1 MAIRERGD
9 TAAKEVVR
17 WRHGKTGIKLK
28 CWRRLGAKR
37 WRREKEREGGKRKK
51 IERRKRE
58 EEEEGTE
65 RKGIR
70 RRSMEGGT
78 RRNLVVEK
86 SKIDHVVAYTQRAR
100 TRIQVLR
107 KERGKR

>member
-1 MAIRERGD
+1 METRENRNK
-9 TAAKEVVR
+9 TEMLEEV
-17 WRHGKTGIKLK
+17 GGE
-28 CWRRLGAKR
+28 RL
-37 WRREKEREGGKRKK
+37 EEREGKRGKRKK

-58 EEEEGTE
+58 KEEEGTE